1 MNVVP
6 FYVRRLLALIA
17 IGLVHALL
25 LRNGDILVPYATIGF
40 LLPLLRKAS
49 NRSLLVCGLIG
60 LFFPEIVRIVWGMS
74 GIPFPR
80 RPDTEGMSHLSS
92 NFVWV
97 RYWYSTAITIWPASI
112 PMFLFGDVSGQA
124 TILRGPETTSQVA
137 VWSSYWRF
145 DFGSSRR
152 RGNRI
157 LDSSV
162 GEVPSADL
170 DVLPADV
177 AEEFA
182 CVGIRRILFLI
193 IIIAVATAK
202 LAAISL
208 ASRCGRQDGP
218 NKLPVAIDA
227 SHTAVYRIRL
237 VRSGYSGDGTAIGDC
252 GVDHPG
258 SVKQL
263 VVDALQVWTRGIVM
277 ALDDLRPGSEDAR
290 REECFKSI
298 CGVSVS
304 GRVREPWVKQE
315 RMIVSPR
322 QRAAASPPESSGLR

>member
-1 MNVVP
+1 MWIDRIIFSGNRSHCLGD
-6 FYVRRLLALIA
+6 VRHTLPAPARHRGHEPSLEQLCL
-17 IGLVHALL
+17 GS
-25 LRNGDILVPYATIGF
+25 ILVFHRDYYLAGVD
-40 LLPLLRKAS
+40 S
-49 NRSLLVCGLIG
+49 DVH
-60 LFFPEIVRIVWGMS
+60 VW
-74 GIPFPR
+74 
-80 RPDTEGMSHLSS
+80 
-92 NFVWV
+92 
-97 RYWYSTAITIWPASI
+97 
-112 PMFLFGDVSGQA
+112 DVSGQA

-145 DFGSSRR
+145 DFGTSWRC
-152 RGNRI
+152 GNRI

-182 CVGIRRILFLI
+182 CVAIRRILFLI

-208 ASRCGRQDGP
+208 ASRCGRQDGS

-227 SHTAVYRIRL
+227 SHTAVYCIRL

-263 VVDALQVWTRGIVM
+263 VIDALQVWTRGMVM
-277 ALDDLRPGSEDAR
+277 ALDDLRPGPEEAR
-290 REECFKSI
+290 REECFESI
-298 CGVSVS
+298 
-304 GRVREPWVKQE
+304 
-315 RMIVSPR
+315 
-322 QRAAASPPESSGLR
+322 